1 MKKPKDL
8 AGCRVL
14 IITGPHSGKEGICI
28 GKAADGKKWAVSPDD
43 SNIILE
49 LIFERE
55 FGLLLDMPGDNTRN

>member
-8 AGCRVL
+8 AG
-14 IITGPHSGKEGICI
+14 CI